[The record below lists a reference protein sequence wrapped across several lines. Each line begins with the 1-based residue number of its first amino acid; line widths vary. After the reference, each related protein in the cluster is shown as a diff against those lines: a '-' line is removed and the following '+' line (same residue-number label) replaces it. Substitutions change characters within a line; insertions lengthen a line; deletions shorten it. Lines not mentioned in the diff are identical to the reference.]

1 MTPNDV
7 VLRLITASQGRDDV
21 DPLYQMLPFIAA
33 LGFTGDL
40 EVRYQPPS
48 PGEVPTGYRLRRDAH
63 RRNLVHIESIGSS
76 DDAPVESDP
85 ALVTVRLEPPTDAST
100 ATSPQSADRGAP

>member
-1 MTPNDV
+1 MTPDDV
-7 VLRLITASQGRDDV
+7 VLPLITASQGRDDV

-40 EVRYQPPS
+40 EVRYQRPS

-63 RRNLVHIESIGSS
+63 RRHLLHIESIGCR
-76 DDAPVESDP
+76 DDGPVESDP
-85 ALVTVRLEPPTDAST
+85 PIVTVRLKPPTDAAT
-100 ATSPQSADRGAP
+100 ATSPQSTERGAP